1 VEREAEYD
9 QGNRGHQLE
18 GPPTVRWTGPELIIV
33 LLVAPALWSWLCN
46 ELLVASGLFDRV
58 YGPQAVA
65 VLRYPSPHSLPVAAT
80 VAAPASL
87 PPPGAPTLAVLA
99 CASPVAG
106 METVPPMREMVFYRT
121 SLWTINLAFLLQV
134 ATVLLVLYGV
144 SGTSPAELGLTF
156 RRAGRNMA
164 LGLGLALIVTPLVV
178 GLNILVVALW
188 KHLDS
193 SGVQEHPFTRLGQQ
207 SLLPVEWVLLVS
219 AAVVVASIWE
229 EVTCRGLLQ
238 PWFASQ
244 PNGGAVALAIAFI
257 KTLLDCWDRISAAL
271 PAGWGPTLVASLPV
285 LALFL
290 LIPVYALI
298 EKRSPGS
305 VGPALFG
312 TAVLWAWL
320 HARVWPTPLALFFL
334 GLVLGWLAYRTRSLV
349 ASITLHAA
357 FNGTACALLLFQP
370 RVG

>member
-1 VEREAEYD
+1 
-9 QGNRGHQLE
+9 
-18 GPPTVRWTGPELIIV
+18 VRWTGFPELIIV
-33 LLVAPALWSWLCN
+33 LLVAPTLCSWFCN
-46 ELLVASGLFDRV
+46 ELLLASGLFDRV

-65 VLRYPSPHSLPVAAT
+65 ILSHPSVHSLSAAAT

-87 PPPGAPTLAVLA
+87 PPPGAPAVAALA
-99 CASPVAG
+99 CAPPVAG
-106 METVPPMREMVFYRT
+106 AGTAPRVREVLFYRT
-121 SLWTINLAFLLQV
+121 GLWTINLAFLLQL
-134 ATVLLVLYGV
+134 ATVLLVLRGV
-144 SGTSPAELGLTF
+144 SGTSPAELGLTN
-156 RRAGRNMA
+156 RQAGRNMA

-188 KHLDS
+188 KYLDS

-219 AAVVVASIWE
+219 AAVVVAPVWE
-229 EVTCRGLLQ
+229 ELACRGLLQ
-238 PWFASQ
+238 PWFARQ
-244 PNGGAVALAIAFI
+244 PHGGAVALAIALI
-257 KTLLDCWDRISAAL
+257 KTLLDCWERIGSAL
-271 PAGWGPTLVASLPV
+271 PAGLVPTSLASLPV

-290 LIPVYALI
+290 LVPVYGLI
-298 EKRSPGS
+298 EKRSPGPA
-305 VGPALFG
+305 GPALFG

-357 FNGTACALLLFQP
+357 FNATACVLLVLQP
-370 RVG
+370 RLG